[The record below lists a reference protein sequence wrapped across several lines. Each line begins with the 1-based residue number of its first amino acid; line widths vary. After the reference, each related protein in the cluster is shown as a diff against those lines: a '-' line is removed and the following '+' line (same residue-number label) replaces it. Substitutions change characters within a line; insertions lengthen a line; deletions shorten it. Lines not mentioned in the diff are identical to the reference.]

1 MIKDLNPF
9 QNGNKKKRNFIKNQ
23 KNKYLQVAMMDPDVY
38 NNDELFEYLTRSSND
53 YYSFLDYK
61 YHLIGI
67 DGYLNDE
74 NFKKVFKKQI
84 DMIKNLFI
92 A

>member
-1 MIKDLNPF
+1 
-9 QNGNKKKRNFIKNQ
+9 
-23 KNKYLQVAMMDPDVY
+23 MMDPDVY
-38 NNDELFEYLTRSSND
+38 NNDELFEDLMEESDD

-74 NFKKVFKKQI
+74 YFKKVFKKQI
-84 DMIKNLFI
+84 DMVKKLIYRINRGNNEYLGI
-92 A
+92 IRD